1 MLKYVMQFYFER
13 GSVMAKAV
21 VMPKA
26 GISVESCIIGQWF
39 KKVGDT
45 VAENEILFDYE
56 TDKATFECESTAA
69 GTLLEIFFESGDEV
83 PCLVNVCAIG
93 EAGEDASG
101 LRPSDNDDIQQSN
114 EIEVKPTLNI
124 QADTSTAAPTGESKN
139 APVSPRAKKLAKQLK
154 VDISEAIPTG
164 PRGRVI
170 AKDIEIAAQRSKV
183 GTGIGGRAFGE
194 AQTGLKPGSTQ
205 DQSLALEYTEEKFS
219 QIRKVISSTMIRSLS
234 ELAQLTH
241 HHSFD
246 AEAILSLREKF
257 KNSDEM
263 YGLKGVTI
271 NDIILFAASRTLR
284 AHPSLN
290 AHLINGDTL
299 RKFNGVNIGVAI
311 DTPRGLIVP
320 TLRGADKKSL
330 KEISLEVKRLAEL
343 AQSGNIGPDLMQ
355 GATFTVSNLGSL
367 GVEMFTPIINPP
379 QVAILGVCGIST
391 KIRSIAGEAKT
402 YQGMGLS
409 LTYDHRAIDGAPAS
423 RFAHDLCKNLENIL
437 FLLAADGVEGS

>member
-1 MLKYVMQFYFER
+1 MLKYVLQLYFER

-69 GTLLEIFFESGDEV
+69 GTMLEIFFESGDEV
-83 PCLVNVCAIG
+83 PCLVNVCAVG
-93 EAGEDASG
+93 EAGEDVSG
-101 LRPSDNDDIQQSN
+101 LRPSVNDDIQQSD
-114 EIEVKPTLNI
+114 EVSTKSEPII
-124 QADTSTAAPTGESKN
+124 QANVSTTSTDESKAAPVT
-139 APVSPRAKKLAKQLK
+139 PRARKLAKQLK
-154 VDISEAIPTG
+154 VNTSDAIPTG
-164 PRGRVI
+164 PRGRII
-170 AKDIEIAAQRSKV
+170 AKDIELAAQHSRV
-183 GTGIGGRAFGE
+183 GSGIGGRAFDDV
-194 AQTGLKPGSTQ
+194 QTTSKPGATP
-205 DQSLALEYTEEKFS
+205 DQSSALEYTEEKFS
-219 QIRKVISSTMIRSLS
+219 QIRKVISGTMLRSLS
-234 ELAQLTH
+234 ELAQLTN

-246 AEAILSLREKF
+246 ADAILSLREKF
-257 KNSDEM
+257 KGSDEI

-271 NDIILFAASRTLR
+271 NDIILFAVSRTLR
-284 AHPSLN
+284 SHPSLN
-290 AHLINGDTL
+290 AHLINGNTL
-299 RKFNGVNIGVAI
+299 RKFKGVNLGVAI

-320 TLRGADKKSL
+320 TLREADKKSL
-330 KEISLEVKRLAEL
+330 KEISSEVKKLAEL
-343 AQSGNIGPDLMQ
+343 AQTGNIEPDLLQ
-355 GATFTVSNLGSL
+355 GATFTISNLGSL

-391 KIRSIAGEAKT
+391 KIRNIAGEART
-402 YQGMGLS
+402 YQSMGLS

-423 RFAHDLCKNLENIL
+423 KFAHDLCKNLENIL